1 MMRLPFFAAIL
12 ALALPCLIS
21 AGQEPAVIEGLVFD
35 GETRSPLPAYVSL
48 PEFERGASA
57 GPDGRFRIALEEH
70 PAPGR
75 MIKVVVWLIGFK
87 RLEVEARPG
96 EPLSLALEL
105 EPLPAREVVVSAD
118 SGLAGDKPQASV
130 TLDRM
135 EVYRTPGTAADPLY
149 ASHILPGVNSTPDAS
164 SLLIRGGAPDETAYF
179 FDGIEVSHPFLS
191 QSLHESYFS
200 IFDNQVVE
208 DFTVSTSG
216 FSSKFGDA
224 LSGVMDITAKDTLFK
239 GEGGLGLSVL
249 GLSSYLGMPLD
260 GGATLVGS
268 LNLSRSELLS
278 ALNGDGGQSFGTGN
292 GFGKLVVPAGRAH
305 IVRLVGLY
313 DRYAYTQEGGF
324 QAGSGNGIASLSL
337 TSSLSSQLVARL
349 LLARTFYSAEFSQEG
364 LFKTVIDDRALQ
376 ARLEGILDLD
386 RHFLEAGFD
395 VLAESQKVSWE
406 AKTTGGQNASSV
418 RRTAYLQDK
427 FRALDKLY
435 ITAGLR
441 LSSLTMGRPGWQ
453 ADPRFSLAY
462 LPTKKDAF
470 RVSAGLYSQF
480 GDLFALR
487 RDSDL
492 KPRKAFHASLS
503 YDRVAEDTT
512 LRLAA
517 YDKEYR
523 SLFVEKAGSASL
535 ENGGRGYA
543 RGVEVFIKHRG
554 RKLDI
559 LGVYNFLSS
568 KRMEGEVAVLAPSP
582 YEITHSLT
590 AVATIKGSRSS
601 LGIRYSYAT
610 GRPYTPLEDRCWDDA
625 EQRFQPVWGEPYS
638 LRYPSYRRCDLNGT
652 WTFTLGRRMVVLYF
666 GVTNLFNAPNILR
679 YEYSDDYSVRNNAAS
694 IFGRTLFLGMYF
706 PFF

>member
-1 MMRLPFFAAIL
+1 MRSLRTAVPAVL
-12 ALALPCLIS
+12 ALLWAFA
-21 AGQEPAVIEGLVFD
+21 AGQESAVVLEGIVFD
-35 GETRSPLPAYVSL
+35 KETRSPLPAYISL
-48 PEFERGASA
+48 PEFEKGASA
-57 GPDGRFRIALEEH
+57 GTDGRFRIVLASPPRRGSAVKLV
-70 PAPGR
+70 A
-75 MIKVVVWLIGFK
+75 WLMGFK
-87 RLEVEARPG
+87 KLEVEARPG

-118 SGLAGDKPQASV
+118 SGLAGDKPQAAV

-135 EVYRTPGTAADPLY
+135 DIYRMPGTAADPLY
-149 ASHILPGVNSTPDAS
+149 ASHILPGVNSPPDAS
-164 SLLIRGGAPDETAYF
+164 SLLIRGGAPDETAYL

-208 DFTVSTSG
+208 DFNVSTSG
-216 FSSKFGDA
+216 FPPKYGDA
-224 LSGVMDITAKDTLFK
+224 LSGVMDIAAKDALFK

-249 GLSSYLGMPLD
+249 GLNAYLGTPLA
-260 GGATLVGS
+260 GAGTLIASANV
-268 LNLSRSELLS
+268 SRSEVLS
-278 ALNGDGGQSFGTGN
+278 AINGDDGQAFGAWN
-292 GFGKLVVPAGRAH
+292 GFGKLVVPAGRDH
-305 IVRLVGLY
+305 LVRLLGLY
-313 DRYAYTQEGGF
+313 DRYAYTQEGDF

-364 LFKTVIDDRALQ
+364 LFKTVIADRALQ

-395 VLAESQKVSWE
+395 VVSRSQEVSWE
-406 AKTTGGQNASSV
+406 AETTGGQNASSV

-441 LSSLTMGRPGWQ
+441 LSSLTMGRPGWR

-462 LPTKKDAF
+462 LPTKMDAF

-492 KPRKAFHASLS
+492 EPRKAFHASLS
-503 YDRVAEDTT
+503 YDRVAKDTT
-512 LRLAA
+512 LRLGA

-523 SLFVEKAGSASL
+523 SLFIEKAGNASL

-543 RGVEVFIKHRG
+543 RGAEVFIKHRG
-554 RKLDI
+554 RKLDV

-590 AVATIKGSRSS
+590 AVATIKGAKSS
-601 LGIRYSYAT
+601 LGIRYSFAT

-638 LRYPSYRRCDLNGT
+638 LRYPSYCRCDLNGT

-666 GVTNLFNAPNILR
+666 GVTNLFNEPNILR